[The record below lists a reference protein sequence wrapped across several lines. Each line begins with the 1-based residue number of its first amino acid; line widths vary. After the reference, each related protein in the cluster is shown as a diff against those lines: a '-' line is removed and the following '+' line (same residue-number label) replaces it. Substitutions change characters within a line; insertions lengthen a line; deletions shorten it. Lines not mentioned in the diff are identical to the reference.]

1 MTKIEE
7 VEKQLEVL
15 SYQVSRKSVGANVS
29 FQESL
34 VNVLAI
40 IRPTLEW
47 VEGFI
52 FTPKRW
58 KKAIRKIIQILDA
71 IQSTSSVTFEA

>member
-1 MTKIEE
+1 MTRIEE

-71 IQSTSSVTFEA
+71 IQSTETVTFEA